1 MTLKDKI
8 LDNEK
13 VLLEN
18 FFNEYKLA
26 IQYFMAKI
34 ESLPTDGD
42 IVKFLNNPSIRRIKK
57 KQYDLFHSRGF
68 KAAIDIMSEYNNDNL
83 VYTCVQDLEIGSLVN
98 VLTIC
103 AIANNFNHQKGMYY
117 NESEDI
123 LLLKCQ
129 VKNGQYGDRWL
140 TRNRKLLYFLQTE
153 KESNNYINKKF
164 SHKPNQICREIIEG
178 ENKHTKVYI
187 FYRYNRGDRYFYDG
201 EYIPTEFVE
210 DNRAI
215 ILDKQD

>member
-18 FFNEYKLA
+18 FSNEYKLA
-26 IQYFMAKI
+26 IQYFMTKI

-68 KAAIDIMSEYNNDNL
+68 KTAIDIMSEYNNENL

-98 VLTIC
+98 ALTIC
-103 AIANNFNHQKGMYY
+103 AIAKNFNHQKGMYY

-153 KESNNYINKKF
+153 KESNNHINKKF

-187 FYRYNRGDRYFYDG
+187 FYRYNRGDRYFYEG

-215 ILDKQD
+215 ILDKKV

>member
-1 MTLKDKI
+1 
-8 LDNEK
+8 
-13 VLLEN
+13 
-18 FFNEYKLA
+18 
-26 IQYFMAKI
+26 
-34 ESLPTDGD
+34 
-42 IVKFLNNPSIRRIKK
+42 
-57 KQYDLFHSRGF
+57 
-68 KAAIDIMSEYNNDNL
+68 MSEYNNDNL

-98 VLTIC
+98 ALTIC

-187 FYRYNRGDRYFYDG
+187 FYRYNKGDRYFYEG

-215 ILDKQD
+215 ILDKKV

>member
-18 FFNEYKLA
+18 FSNEYKLA

-42 IVKFLNNPSIRRIKK
+42 IVKFLNNPSIKRIKK

-68 KAAIDIMSEYNNDNL
+68 KTAIDIMSEYNNDNL
-83 VYTCVQDLEIGSLVN
+83 DYTCVQDLEIGSLVN
-98 VLTIC
+98 ALTIC

-164 SHKPNQICREIIEG
+164 SHKLNQICREIIEG

-187 FYRYNRGDRYFYDG
+187 FYRYSRGDRYFYDG
-201 EYIPTEFVE
+201 EYIPTEFAE

-215 ILDKQD
+215 ILDKKV